1 MVDDAAFHEVLEES
15 REYESR
21 ESYTPE
27 EYARLKRAVFSD
39 PFRQILRADRTYFVL
54 GKYDGGGRE
63 RRLEL
68 VKTKL
73 DEREGA
79 FAYLMKDVPDA
90 WEFWPTKFRI
100 LAQRA
105 TRIVPVLEDTEGS
118 HDWEFGIVS
127 GPEFRPRV
135 FVLKREYGSVE
146 MEHEKFH
153 ALPAEFVDVL
163 DRDGRVAR
171 WRDEDGLIRA
181 IKNIP

>member
-1 MVDDAAFHEVLEES
+1 MVDDEAFHEVLAES
-15 REYESR
+15 REFESR

-54 GKYDGGGRE
+54 GKYDGAGRE

-68 VKTKL
+68 VKSTL
-73 DEREGA
+73 NEREGA

-118 HDWEFGIVS
+118 HDWEFGVVS
-127 GPEFRPRV
+127 GPEFRPKV
-135 FVLKREYGSVE
+135 FVLKREYGSEEVE
-146 MEHEKFH
+146 REKFH
-153 ALPAEFVDVL
+153 ALPAEFVEVL

-171 WRDEDGLIRA
+171 WRDEEELEKGVEEV
-181 IKNIP
+181 P